1 MNLIDGNKVV
11 VIKNRGFT
19 LKAISDIYIFDDML
33 YVHCYNGDIAKIKL
47 DKISDFRLFKDVV
60 DEVFA
65 YHQAL
70 NGLVMCECCVLFYF
84 L

>member
-65 YHQAL
+65 YHQDL
-70 NGLVMCECCVLFYF
+70 NRLVMCER
-84 L
+84 

>member
-70 NGLVMCECCVLFYF
+70 NELVMCER
-84 L
+84 

>member
-70 NGLVMCECCVLFYF
+70 NGLVKCER
-84 L
+84 

>member
-19 LKAISDIYIFDDML
+19 LRAISDIYIFDDML

-70 NGLVMCECCVLFYF
+70 NGLVMCER
-84 L
+84 

>member
-1 MNLIDGNKVV
+1 MIC
-11 VIKNRGFT
+11 
-19 LKAISDIYIFDDML
+19 YML

-70 NGLVMCECCVLFYF
+70 NGLVMCER
-84 L
+84 

>member
-70 NGLVMCECCVLFYF
+70 NGLVMCGM
-84 L
+84 

>member
-33 YVHCYNGDIAKIKL
+33 YIHCYNGDIAKIKL

-70 NGLVMCECCVLFYF
+70 NGLVMCER
-84 L
+84 

>member
-1 MNLIDGNKVV
+1 MNLIDANKIV
-11 VIKNRGFT
+11 VIKDRVFT
-19 LKAISDIYIFDDML
+19 LKTISDIYVFDNML
-33 YVHCYNGDIAKIKL
+33 YVHCFNGDIAKIKL

-70 NGLVMCECCVLFYF
+70 NGLVVCER
-84 L
+84 

>member
-19 LKAISDIYIFDDML
+19 LNAISDIYIFDNML

-70 NGLVMCECCVLFYF
+70 NGLVMCER
-84 L
+84 

>member
-47 DKISDFRLFKDVV
+47 DKISDFRLFNDVV

-70 NGLVMCECCVLFYF
+70 NGLVMCER
-84 L
+84 

>member
-19 LKAISDIYIFDDML
+19 LRAISDIYIFDDML

-65 YHQAL
+65 YHQVL
-70 NGLVMCECCVLFYF
+70 NGLVMCER
-84 L
+84 

>member
-47 DKISDFRLFKDVV
+47 DKISDFRLF
-60 DEVFA
+60 
-65 YHQAL
+65 
-70 NGLVMCECCVLFYF
+70 
-84 L
+84 

>member
-11 VIKNRGFT
+11 VIKDRGFT
-19 LKAISDIYIFDDML
+19 LKSISDIYIFDDIL
-33 YVHCYNGDIAKIKL
+33 YVHGFNGDIAKIKL

-70 NGLVMCECCVLFYF
+70 NGLVACGM
-84 L
+84 

>member
-70 NGLVMCECCVLFYF
+70 NGLVMCER
-84 L
+84 

>member
-19 LKAISDIYIFDDML
+19 LKAISDIYIFNDML

-70 NGLVMCECCVLFYF
+70 NGLVMCER
-84 L
+84 